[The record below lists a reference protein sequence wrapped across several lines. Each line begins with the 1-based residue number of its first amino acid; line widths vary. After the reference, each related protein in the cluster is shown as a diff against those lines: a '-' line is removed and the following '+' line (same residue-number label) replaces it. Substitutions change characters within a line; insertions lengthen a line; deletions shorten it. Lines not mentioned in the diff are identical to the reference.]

1 MTPRRV
7 VVTGIG
13 LVSPLGVGAAPTWEG
28 LLAGRSGAGPITR
41 FDTEGFSVRFACE
54 VKGFDP
60 GDWIAPRDVRKM
72 DRFTHFAVAASLMA
86 VEDAGLSLPVQDAD
100 RFGVIIASGI
110 GGFETF
116 ENEHTR
122 LRERGPR
129 RISPFFIP
137 AMVVNLAAGQVSIR
151 IGATGP
157 STAPATAC
165 AAGAHAIGDAFR
177 QIRHGYA
184 EAMVAGGA
192 EATITALGVGGFAS
206 MRALS
211 TRNDEPERASRP
223 FDLGRDGFVVGEG
236 AGILVLEERERALAR
251 GAEPI
256 AEIRGYGMSADAFH
270 ATAPP
275 EDGGGAIR
283 AMRAALDESGLA
295 PSAISAVN
303 AHGTSTKLNDATET
317 RALRAVFGEH
327 LDRMPVS
334 SSKSMTG
341 HLLGAAGGLEAGICC
356 LSLRDQVLTPTINY
370 EEPDPDCPLDVVPNA
385 SRPAALDAMLSNSF
399 GFGGMNATLIFQG
412 AS

>member
-1 MTPRRV
+1 MTPKRV

-13 LVSPLGVGAAPTWEG
+13 LVSPLGVGTRPTWEG

-54 VKGFDP
+54 VGGFEP
-60 GDWIAPRDVRKM
+60 GDFIAPRDVRKM

-86 VEDAGLSLPVQDAD
+86 AEDAGLTLPVADGD

-151 IGATGP
+151 MGATGP

-184 EAMVAGGA
+184 DAMVAGGA
-192 EATITALGVGGFAS
+192 EATITALGIGGFAS

-223 FDLGRDGFVVGEG
+223 FDRGRDGFVVGEG
-236 AGILVLEERERALAR
+236 AGILVLEERDRALAR
-251 GAEPI
+251 GAQPI
-256 AEIRGYGMSADAFH
+256 AEIAGYGMSADAFH

-275 EDGGGAIR
+275 EDGDGAIR
-283 AMRAALDESGLA
+283 AMRAALDESGLD
-295 PSAISAVN
+295 PSAIGAVN
-303 AHGTSTKLNDATET
+303 AHGTSTRLNDATET

-327 LDRMPVS
+327 LDRIPVC

-370 EEPDPDCPLDVVPNA
+370 ETPDPDCPLDVVPNA
-385 SRPAALDAMLSNSF
+385 SRPATLDAMLSNSF
-399 GFGGMNATLIFQG
+399 GFGGMNASLIFRK
-412 AS
+412 AE

>member
-7 VVTGIG
+7 VVTGVGAI
-13 LVSPLGVGAAPTWEG
+13 SPLGVGTAPTWEG

-41 FDTEGFSVRFACE
+41 FDAEAFSVRFACE
-54 VKGFDP
+54 VKGFEPADFI
-60 GDWIAPRDVRKM
+60 GRRDVRKM

-86 VEDAGLSLPVQDAD
+86 AEDAGLALPVAD
-100 RFGVIIASGI
+100 PARVGVVIASGI

-116 ENEHTR
+116 ENEHTK

-151 IGATGP
+151 FGAAGP

-184 EAMVAGGA
+184 DAMVAGGA

-211 TRNDEPERASRP
+211 TRNDAPERASRP
-223 FDLGRDGFVVGEG
+223 FDRGRDGFVVGEG
-236 AGILVLEERERALAR
+236 AGVLILEERERALRR

-256 AEIRGYGMSADAFH
+256 AEILGYGMSADAFH
-270 ATAPP
+270 ATAPA
-275 EDGGGAIR
+275 EDGNGAVR
-283 AMRAALDESGLA
+283 AMRAALDESGLDPA
-295 PSAISAVN
+295 AISAVN

-317 RALRAVFGEH
+317 KALRTVFGEA
-327 LDRMPVS
+327 LDRTPVS

-341 HLLGAAGGLEAGICC
+341 HLLGAAGGLEAAICC
-356 LSLRDQVLTPTINY
+356 LSLKHQVMTPTINY
-370 EEPDPDCPLDVVPNA
+370 EDPDPDCQLDVVPNEA
-385 SRPAALDAMLSNSF
+385 RPARLETMLSNSF
-399 GFGGMNATLIFQG
+399 GFGGMNASLIIG
-412 AS
+412 EAG